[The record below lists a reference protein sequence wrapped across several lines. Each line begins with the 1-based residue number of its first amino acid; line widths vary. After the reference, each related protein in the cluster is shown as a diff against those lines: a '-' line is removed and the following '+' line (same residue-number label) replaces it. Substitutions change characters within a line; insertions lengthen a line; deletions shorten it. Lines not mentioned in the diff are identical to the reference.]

1 MRFFIMKKNN
11 KTLNIFK
18 IFLLTAM
25 TITVSFI
32 VHYTGGTSGSWSQ
45 LNFITIVLAAYF
57 FREKGSILVALLSG
71 IILGPFMP
79 NNRFLNIVQSPS
91 NWLFRIFIYIFI
103 AYFVSFI
110 FKQNDKL
117 NKKISDSQYINQ
129 FTGLYNSNKLI
140 KDLHQIIL
148 NNECFFILFYKI
160 KNLDEISKYVDSNI
174 IDELI
179 KNGLDKAKEIY
190 NLNYIY
196 SLNSDEYIIIV
207 KNSNEKD
214 IRDQINFFI
223 NNYRKPI
230 KANNHL
236 ISLVIKVGL
245 LLYNGEKI
253 SEIEL
258 INRVKI
264 AADQGEFYESG
275 IYKYDYQLKK
285 EKIFFHEISSSLN
298 NSIINN
304 EMYLVYQPIVDINE
318 NLISSSEVLIRW
330 NRGEKEAVGPNIFI
344 KIAEQTGFIN
354 TLTNWI
360 TTTSLDQY
368 IELKNRGLDIKQS
381 INVTATELIDESF
394 TNQFIKKMKDKKINC
409 NNFGIEITE
418 RVVSKDNIKLRDN
431 LIKLQ
436 NNNVLVEIDDFG
448 TGYNSLMNLGEIPFD
463 IIKIDKYF
471 IDKIFDQEMKI
482 IIREL
487 ISLIHSIGRKVIAE
501 GVETKEQFLL
511 LKELKCDKIQGY
523 YFSEPLEKDSFFNY
537 CKSFDINKYL

>member
-1 MRFFIMKKNN
+1 
-11 KTLNIFK
+11 
-18 IFLLTAM
+18 M
-25 TITVSFI
+25 TVTVSII
-32 VHYTGGTSGSWSQ
+32 VYFTGGTSGSWAQ
-45 LNFITIVLAAYF
+45 LNFITIVLAAYL
-57 FREKGSILVALLSG
+57 FREKGSLLVALSSG

-79 NNRFLNIVQSPS
+79 NNRFFNIVQTPS

-117 NKKISDSQYINQ
+117 NKKISDSQYINH

-174 IDELI
+174 IEELI
-179 KNGLDKAKEIY
+179 KNGLDEAKEIY
-190 NLNYIY
+190 KLNNIY

-223 NNYRKPI
+223 NNYKKPI

-236 ISLVIKVGL
+236 ISLVIKVGIL
-245 LLYNGEKI
+245 FYNGEKI

-275 IYKYDYQLKK
+275 IYKYDYQFKK

-298 NSIINN
+298 NSLINN
-304 EMYLVYQPIVDINE
+304 EMYLVYQPIVDIND

-360 TTTSLDQY
+360 TTTSLNHY
-368 IELKNRGLDIKQS
+368 IELKEKGLDIKQS
-381 INVTATELIDESF
+381 INVTATELIDDSF
-394 TNQFIKKMKDKKINC
+394 TNQFINKMKEKKINC

-431 LIKLQ
+431 LLKLQ

-523 YFSEPLEKDSFFNY
+523 YFSKPLEKENFFNY

>member
-482 IIREL
+482 IIRKL